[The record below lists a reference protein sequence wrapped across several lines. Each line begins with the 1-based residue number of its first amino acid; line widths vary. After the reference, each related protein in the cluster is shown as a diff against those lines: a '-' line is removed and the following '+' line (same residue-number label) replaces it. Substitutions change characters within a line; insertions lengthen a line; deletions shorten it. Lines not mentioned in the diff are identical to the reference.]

1 MSDLQTL
8 NEQLHED
15 VKPFRQADHA
25 IGATFL
31 NRWSPRAFSSQPVEE
46 EKLMQ
51 ILEAARWAASSY
63 NEQPWRFLLAR
74 TPTDVAKFLDI
85 LVPQNQAWA
94 KDAPVLLFVAAKKTF
109 SHNGQPN
116 ATHHY
121 DSGTASGYMTFQAEH
136 VGLIAHGMVGFDAD
150 KARTVLNVPDDF
162 EVMAAYA
169 IGYHGDKSQL
179 PSEVQEREV
188 PSSRRPLKESIFE
201 GGFSVPKEEKAE
213 AETDTPDLP
222 KN

>member
-15 VKPFRQADHA
+15 VKSFRQADHA

-74 TPTDVAKFLDI
+74 TPQDIAKFLDI

-94 KDAPVLLFVAAKKTF
+94 KDAPVLLFVVAKKTF

-116 ATHHY
+116 IVHQY
-121 DSGTASGYMTFQAEH
+121 DCGTASGYMAFEAER
-136 VGLIAHGMVGFDAD
+136 VGLIVHGMAGFDAD

-162 EVMAAYA
+162 EVMAVYA

-179 PSEVQEREV
+179 PEQMQTMEV
-188 PSSRRPLKESIFE
+188 PSGRRPLQESIFE
-201 GGFSVPKEEKAE
+201 GGFNRPQEVQAE
-213 AETDTPDLP
+213 ADTDTPNLP
-222 KN
+222 Q